1 MFFAAHT
8 SALLTARSLCEQA
21 VRFHLQLQKV
31 KRIMRQIGSV
41 LLLILVLCAGCSAK
55 APDGAT
61 NIGDQTPTP
70 EYTNP

>member
-1 MFFAAHT
+1 MFFAAHISVLFAT
-8 SALLTARSLCEQA
+8 RFSCGPA
-21 VRFHLQLQKV
+21 VRFHLLWQKV
-31 KRIMRQIGSV
+31 KRIMRQIGSA

>member
-1 MFFAAHT
+1 MFFAAPA
-8 SALLTARSLCEQA
+8 SALFAARSSCEPV
-21 VRFHLQLQKV
+21 VRFHLLFQKV
-31 KRIMRQIGSV
+31 KQIMRQLGCS

>member
-1 MFFAAHT
+1 
-8 SALLTARSLCEQA
+8 
-21 VRFHLQLQKV
+21 
-31 KRIMRQIGSV
+31 MRQLVCS
-41 LLLILVLCAGCSAK
+41 LLLMLVLCAGCSAK